1 MSRLLLLLHSNRRLL
16 DACPRGN
23 NETKRPRP
31 YVHGDGG
38 RSGER
43 WRRAEP
49 QAHVAALWTPSYDP
63 LGSCDHCILMVT
75 VVVDAHTS
83 ICLFLSGD
91 CDSH

>member
-49 QAHVAALWTPSYDP
+49 QAHVASLWTPSCDP
-63 LGSCDHCILMVT
+63 LGLPRSLHLDGDSCCRCSHK
-75 VVVDAHTS
+75 HTS
-83 ICLFLSGD
+83 ILVERL
-91 CDSH
+91 